1 MIDAVSGDGRI
12 GRLGLFSLLNDLI
25 KETLSFGFAPALVIW
40 AKARKGEGELGDRD
54 RLMVAEAFVDHGG
67 AQ

>member
-1 MIDAVSGDGRI
+1 MIEAVNGEGLI
-12 GRLGLFSLLNDLI
+12 GRLGLLSLLKDLI
-25 KETLSFGFAPALVIW
+25 KDTLSFGFAPALVIW

-67 AQ
+67 A